1 MFCTGAFL
9 VVVWFLLPESI
20 QFLARAR
27 PADALEKINRTL
39 IRMGHAAL
47 DRLPEPPA
55 EEKHLRFADLFASR
69 FRGMTVLLCLAYF
82 FHIMTFY
89 FILKWIPKIVV
100 DMGYE
105 PSSAGMVLVWANI
118 GGMIGSLIFGVLS
131 QRFPLRPL
139 LVAVL
144 AAAFVMVGVFGTGQS
159 TLATLSAVA
168 ALTGCFTNAG
178 VVGFYVL
185 TASSYLPDVR
195 AGGMGVVIGVGRGG
209 AVLGPVVAG
218 VLFTS
223 GAGLFATSVVMGA
236 GALLAA
242 ASVYLLRR
250 TVAARAAAA
259 EA

>member
-1 MFCTGAFL
+1 MFRTGAFL

-118 GGMIGSLIFGVLS
+118 GGMTGSLIFGVLS

-178 VVGFYVL
+178 VGFYVL